1 MRTFINQKS
10 LFCRTCQP
18 ACTIAASKLMGTS
31 KRNVLVH
38 WLIVIAF
45 TLIAQQGR
53 ACSLNITGVNFGS
66 YDVFSNAAL
75 HSTGNINVNCA
86 SGDGYIIAI
95 SAGSGTYSQ
104 RAMISGTHTLNYN
117 LYTAANR
124 AVVWGGSTSGTTTV
138 SGSGTGES
146 VNHVVYGRV
155 PPHQNIPAGNYRD
168 TITVVIFF

>member
-18 ACTIAASKLMGTS
+18 ARTVAASKLMGTS
-31 KRNVLVH
+31 KRDVLVPC
-38 WLIVIAF
+38 LIVIAF
-45 TLIAQQGR
+45 MLIAQQGR

-75 HSTGNINVNCA
+75 NSTGNIDVNCA
-86 SGDGYIIAI
+86 IGDGYIIAI
-95 SAGSGTYSQ
+95 SAGSGTYIK
-104 RAMISGTHTLNYN
+104 RAMINGTHKLNYN

-124 AVVWGGSTSGTTTV
+124 AVVWGGSTSGATTL

-146 VNHVVYGRV
+146 VNHVVYGGI
-155 PPHQNIPAGNYRD
+155 PPHQNVPAGSYSAIVIVE
-168 TITVVIFF
+168 ITF